1 MENYFALFNFIY
13 SFFIYCLNKK
23 MFMIPKGVIK
33 SRKSKKDMYRYD
45 GQKKRDKMTNN
56 DLKNTTQKTNTAKL

>member
-1 MENYFALFNFIY
+1 
-13 SFFIYCLNKK
+13 
-23 MFMIPKGVIK
+23 
-33 SRKSKKDMYRYD
+33 MYRYD

>member
-1 MENYFALFNFIY
+1 
-13 SFFIYCLNKK
+13 